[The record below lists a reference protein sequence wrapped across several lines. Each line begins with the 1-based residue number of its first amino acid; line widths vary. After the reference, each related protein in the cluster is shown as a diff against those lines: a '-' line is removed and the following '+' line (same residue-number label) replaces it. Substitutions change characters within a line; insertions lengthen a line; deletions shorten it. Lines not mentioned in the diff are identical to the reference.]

1 MPWAASDFLFPPGF
15 SCNIQ
20 NSWGQEGSWRKGSWR
35 PWLCSWDFVICP
47 CGPTA
52 IGPHVH
58 TNFSWLLDVPPHI
71 CTSVC
76 VQKTRSLG
84 RIRSWLAILFSA
96 EVQDQTF
103 RPRIA
108 HQTYFHPHLG
118 NPQPLSASP
127 PCPLLHGKETHVQP
141 RREPQDGFQETR
153 RKTSWQN
160 TDRTARAWGRLRKCE
175 GWHKTRKTRYWP
187 LSRGFFP
194 FFTRKS
200 KARWLFC
207 FSFAVI
213 SNKQWHHLCEVACPL
228 GGPGQIR
235 WTNECKN
242 AFQVGVVVFCL
253 NLLSHTIL

>member
-1 MPWAASDFLFPPGF
+1 MCLHTSALLCACRKPDHLAESDPGLPF
-15 SCNIQ
+15 CFQLKFRTRLPDPES
-20 NSWGQEGSWRKGSWR
+20 
-35 PWLCSWDFVICP
+35 
-47 CGPTA
+47 PTKP
-52 IGPHVH
+52 ISTH
-58 TNFSWLLDVPPHI
+58 TWVTHN
-71 CTSVC
+71 
-76 VQKTRSLG
+76 RM
-84 RIRSWLAILFSA
+84 
-96 EVQDQTF
+96 
-103 RPRIA
+103 
-108 HQTYFHPHLG
+108 
-118 NPQPLSASP
+118 SASS

-141 RREPQDGFQETR
+141 GREPQDGFQETR

-194 FFTRKS
+194 FFTWKS